1 MEKRRGITKVTMY
14 AVRVWLTYTYR
25 VYCAWR
31 NVLYLSIGTVGEN
44 LMTFPAGWPC
54 SSETWRKQM
63 KELRER
69 PLELYWYE
77 GYLYINGSLH
87 GYGMERTRHRPRIGE
102 KK

>member
-1 MEKRRGITKVTMY
+1 
-14 AVRVWLTYTYR
+14 
-25 VYCAWR
+25 
-31 NVLYLSIGTVGEN
+31 
-44 LMTFPAGWPC
+44 
-54 SSETWRKQM
+54 M